1 MNWSCLVLKQRS
13 DGLIEDAWKL
23 AWEVARST
31 NSVDY
36 SNALFERNGPGRSE
50 ITIFFPPSAA
60 VLAMS
65 FGAKRCDKPPV
76 SGLSLLVGD
85 ERAWTIHFGGKPGRV
100 PVIERLFRSSRP
112 GLLGPAEPPA
122 NFEPTHPSGAF
133 EPTQPSPLQ

>member
-1 MNWSCLVLKQRS
+1 MNWSCLVLKQGS

-36 SNALFERNGPGRSE
+36 SSALFERNGPGRSE
-50 ITIFFPPSAA
+50 VTIFFPPSAA
-60 VLAMS
+60 VLAIS

-76 SGLSLLVGD
+76 NGLNLLAGD

-100 PVIERLFRSSRP
+100 PVIKRLFRSSRP
-112 GLLGPAEPPA
+112 GPAEPPA